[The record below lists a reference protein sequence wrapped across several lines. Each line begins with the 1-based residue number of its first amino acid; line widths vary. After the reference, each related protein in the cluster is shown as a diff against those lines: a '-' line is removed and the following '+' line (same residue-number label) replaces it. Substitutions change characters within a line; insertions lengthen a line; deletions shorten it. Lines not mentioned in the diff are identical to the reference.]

1 MISCAALACVLPAGC
16 YDDAPPDTGTC
27 VVNALVNCGVPLA
40 DGGTGAPAGDVTG
53 FTCSGTKR
61 PDDDPSYINLV
72 PQGTVCADRGSVDG
86 EAAYCCSTEISTC
99 AYNAS
104 LPCGDGTYGFSCQGS
119 FRPDVLNST
128 IFCSQGNR
136 SDNFRKLGLVD
147 YCCSGTR
154 RAQECQAKNGIAE
167 CTVPASDGTGELALD
182 GWVCNGDMHPK
193 QEDLGSNESRANYIY
208 SLCATPIASNQE
220 GVNWWCCFTP
230 GLIPIGAS
238 CYEHAHVP
246 GCAPGR
252 FGFACYGPDTPD
264 QVFPPI
270 TCPDPGFAGVSAE
283 GYPATLYCCDFTG

>member
-1 MISCAALACVLPAGC
+1 MLSCAALGCLVPAGC
-16 YDDAPPDTGTC
+16 YDEDLPDTGTC
-27 VVNALVNCGVPLA
+27 VVNALVNCGVALA

-53 FTCSGTKR
+53 YTCTGTKR
-61 PDDDPSYINLV
+61 PDDDPSYINSV
-72 PQGTVCADRGSVDG
+72 PQGTICSDQGSVDG

-99 AYNAS
+99 AFNPS
-104 LPCGDGTYGFSCQGS
+104 LPCDDGTYGFSCQS
-119 FRPDVLNST
+119 SVRPDVLNTT

-136 SDNFRKLGLVD
+136 SDHFHKLGLVD

-154 RAQECQAKNGIAE
+154 RAQECTAKRGIPE
-167 CTVPASDGTGELALD
+167 CGTLD
-182 GWVCNGDMHPK
+182 GWVCSGAMHPK
-193 QEDLGSNESRANYIY
+193 EEDLGSNESRADYIY
-208 SLCATPIASNQE
+208 SLCATPIASNEE

-252 FGFACYGPDTPD
+252 FGFSCYGPDTPD

-270 TCPDPGFAGVSAE
+270 TCPEPGFAGVSAE